1 MTASLDELFS
11 PVRERA
17 YHTVMLVRDANPDR
31 DVNIAAITATLEG
44 TMAAA
49 VQVLGAEAAFNLI
62 QPLADK
68 VLNPAL
74 RMPA

>member
-11 PVRERA
+11 PIREQA
-17 YHTVMLVRDANPDR
+17 YRTVMLVRDANEGR

-49 VQVLGAEAAFNLI
+49 VQVLGAEAAYNAI
-62 QPLADK
+62 QPLVDRM
-68 VLNPAL
+68 LSPAL
-74 RMPA
+74 

>member
-1 MTASLDELFS
+1 MIASQMNELFS
-11 PVRERA
+11 PVRDRA
-17 YHTVMLVRDANPDR
+17 YHAVMLVRDANEGR

-49 VQVLGAEAAFNLI
+49 VQVLGAEDAFNVI
-62 QPLADK
+62 QPLVDR

-74 RMPA
+74 